1 MKTTH
6 PTASGISGRS
16 TSPTGWWKKIMIFR
30 KNKRRK
36 DQASIAVYGMWH
48 LWKERNRRI
57 FENKSCNTV
66 NLVVQIREGLQ
77 SLKLAFR
84 E

>member
-1 MKTTH
+1 
-6 PTASGISGRS
+6 
-16 TSPTGWWKKIMIFR
+16 
-30 KNKRRK
+30 
-36 DQASIAVYGMWH
+36 MWH

-57 FENKSCNTV
+57 FENKSFNAI
-66 NLVVQIREGLQ
+66 NPAVQIREGLQ

>member
-1 MKTTH
+1 MM
-6 PTASGISGRS
+6 R
-16 TSPTGWWKKIMIFR
+16 FR

-57 FENKSCNTV
+57 FENKSFDAINPA
-66 NLVVQIREGLQ
+66 VQIREGLQ

-84 E
+84 K